1 MIRKKIPLAI
11 LVFIISEIVLTYY
24 FAQMDSMLRQE
35 HLSSINLITIIKCIS
50 KSPKSLQLFGL
61 IFMLSIVASLI
72 ALTWNNETY
81 KSKQYKVTDNISIPI
96 PAGQGQCGTAWWL
109 QKADFNTAFD
119 HFELDINHFKE
130 WFNHNLDDIK
140 RKDSGQSY
148 LDLDKISISNGGIVL
163 GKLDGKKGKETIF
176 FNGQDSHVLT
186 IGATRCGKGRTV
198 VLESICTIGLA
209 GKSMIL
215 TDPKAELFC
224 YTSYFLKKLGY
235 KIYTFDFKN
244 PKKSSH
250 YNYLQLII
258 DSVDQ
263 ADIAAAID
271 YTWDLTSQL
280 VGEAKGEKIW
290 SNGEASIIAAS
301 IMAVVYDNRDPE
313 NKKYQN
319 LTNVFYFISYM
330 CTPITVGKNQVVPL
344 NHYMKDLPEDHPSK
358 GLLAVSEIA
367 PSRTR
372 GSFYTS
378 ALMTLR
384 LFTSPYI
391 AEMTSMSDY
400 AIKDIGRDK
409 TAVFIILPDDK
420 ETYYELA
427 ALYVSQIYSLLSKEA
442 DERGGRLKRDIEFV
456 LDEFGNYAK
465 IQNFMS
471 MMTVGAGKGMKINPF
486 LQDNAQLDAKYEK
499 DHAKTIRGNCD
510 TWLYLKANDT
520 DTNELISKK
529 LGPYTISTYSLGQSN
544 QKYTNTSVSSNVS
557 LMSRNL
563 LTAEEVGRIR
573 RPYTLV
579 LSNNAPAIHYAPDL
593 CSWNFNRILGMGSK
607 KHNRKIMEARQKLR
621 PEREVSEKLELW
633 GIWNVYKSAIVK
645 RGREEEEKQ
654 EQELFKNIMANMN
667 F

>member
-1 MIRKKIPLAI
+1 MKRKLLPAI

-35 HLSSINLITIIKCIS
+35 HLSSINFIATIIFIS

-109 QKADFNTAFD
+109 QKADFNRAFD
-119 HFELDINHFKE
+119 SFELDINQFKE
-130 WFNHNLDDIK
+130 WLKHNLDDIK
-140 RKDSGQSY
+140 GKDSEQSY
-148 LDLDKISISNGGIVL
+148 LDVDKISINNGGIVL
-163 GKLDGKKGKETIF
+163 GKIDEKKGKEKIF
-176 FNGQDSHVLT
+176 FNGEDSHTLI

-215 TDPKAELFC
+215 TDPKAELYC

-263 ADIAAAID
+263 EDIAAAID

-280 VGEAKGEKIW
+280 VGEAKGEKLW

-301 IMAVVYDNRDPE
+301 IMAVVYDNKAPE

-330 CTPITVGKNQVVPL
+330 CTPITVGKKQVVPL
-344 NHYMKDLPEDHPSK
+344 NNYIKDLPEDHPSK
-358 GLLAVSEIA
+358 GLLTVSEIA

-391 AEMTSMSDY
+391 AEMTSKSDY
-400 AIKDIGRDK
+400 SIQDIGREK
-409 TAVFIILPDDK
+409 VAIYIVLPDDK
-420 ETYYELA
+420 TTYYELA
-427 ALYVSQIYSLLSKEA
+427 ALYVSQIYSMLSNTA
-442 DERGGRLKRDIEFV
+442 DERGGRLKRDIEFI

-471 MMTVGAGKGMKINPF
+471 MITVAAGKGMKVNPF
-486 LQDNAQLDAKYEK
+486 VQDTAQIDSKYDK
-499 DHAKTIRGNCD
+499 DNAKTIRGNCD
-510 TWLYLKANDT
+510 TWLYLKSNDT

-563 LTAEEVGRIR
+563 LTSEEVGRIR

-579 LSNNAPAIHYAPDL
+579 LSNNAPAIQYAPDL
-593 CSWNFNRILGMGSK
+593 CSWHFNKILGMGSK
-607 KHNRKIMEARQKLR
+607 KHNLMIMEKRQRLR
-621 PEREVSEKLELW
+621 PEREVNEKLELW
-633 GIWNVYKSAIVK
+633 GIWNIYKNAILK
-645 RGREEEEKQ
+645 KGEEEQKKEQ
-654 EQELFKNIMANMN
+654 QELFENMLSRINI
-667 F
+667 